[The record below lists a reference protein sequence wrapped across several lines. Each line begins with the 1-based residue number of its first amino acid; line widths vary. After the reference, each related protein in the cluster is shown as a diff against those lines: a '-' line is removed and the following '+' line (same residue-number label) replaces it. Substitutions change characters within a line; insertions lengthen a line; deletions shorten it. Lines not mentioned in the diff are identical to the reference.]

1 MAETCSA
8 CHCRLVWAVTP
19 TGARAPIERD
29 PDPDGNVLILDVSHL
44 GLMAVTLS
52 KEGLQLARDHGLPL
66 RLNHFASC
74 EFKEQFRRQKAPA

>member
-1 MAETCSA
+1 MADA
-8 CHCRLVWAVTP
+8 CTACGCRLVWALTP

-29 PDPDGNVLILDVSHL
+29 PSPAGNVLILDVSHI

-52 KEGLQLARDHGLPL
+52 KEGLQLVRDHGLPL

-74 EFKEQFRRQKAPA
+74 PEKEQFRRQKAPA